1 MTVVLL
7 MDDEPSVTEGAGT
20 ARENGGCR
28 GLVEGHADP
37 LTLVEVLAF
46 FVAFPGLFADWNAAE
61 CALEDRLRLLGRS

>member
-7 MDDEPSVTEGAGT
+7 MDGEMSVTEGAGT
-20 ARENGGCR
+20 DGVNRGCH

-61 CALEDRLRLLGRS
+61 CALEDRLRRFGRS